1 MKRIFYFFVLV
12 LLTFLAQ
19 RPIIYSESVVN
30 NIEFL
35 ETADAS
41 ITYYDTLNEQA
52 PAETDINKLRNLS
65 VLQKNFYAV
74 DKKTGMK
81 EDMFN
86 IDKLLSENV
95 HINIEES
102 GPKILIFHTHG
113 SEMYADSKNENEGV
127 IGAGEYL
134 KQLLEDKYGIEC
146 LHYTHKFDV
155 VNGKLQRDGAYERAE
170 PVIAQIIE
178 ENPSIQLV
186 IDLHR
191 DGVNENLRLVTNVD
205 NEQCAKVMFFNGL
218 CRKWTNGKLED
229 IPSLRNPYI
238 HTNLAL
244 SLKMQ
249 MKMNELYPNLTRKI
263 YLNAYRYSLHMKD
276 KSMLIELGAQTNTVK
291 EVNNSV
297 EKIAEVLYDVV
308 VSD

>member
-1 MKRIFYFFVLV
+1 MKKVLV
-12 LLTFLAQ
+12 VSIIILLTALCQKSYVYNSRVAAN
-19 RPIIYSESVVN
+19 VT
-30 NIEFL
+30 FL
-35 ETADAS
+35 ETGAAS
-41 ITYYDTLNEQA
+41 ITYYDTLQEQSV
-52 PAETDINKLRNLS
+52 PEFDIEKMRNLS
-65 VLQKNFYAV
+65 TLQKSYYAV

-86 IDKLLSENV
+86 IDRLMAEDV
-95 HINIEES
+95 HINMEGD

-113 SEMYADSKNENEGV
+113 SEMYADSQNINEGV

-146 LHYTHKFDV
+146 IHCTQRFDV
-155 VNGKLQRDGAYERAE
+155 VNGGLQRDGAYERAE
-170 PVIAQIIE
+170 PVITHIIE

-191 DGVNENLRLVTNVD
+191 DGVNENLRLVSNVD
-205 NEQCAKVMFFNGL
+205 GEQCAKVMFFNGL
-218 CRKWTNGKLED
+218 CRKWESGVLKDLTDLK
-229 IPSLRNPYI
+229 NPYI
-238 HTNLAL
+238 STNLAL

-249 MKMNELYPNLTRKI
+249 IKMNEMFPNITRKI

-276 KSMLIELGAQTNTVK
+276 KSMLIELGAQTNTVE

-297 EKIAEVLYDVV
+297 ERLAQALYEVVG
-308 VSD
+308 